1 MNNLDTMSSNSELYN
16 AIRNNN
22 VRQVH
27 RHIQLF
33 SRDTRFDMGRTM
45 LHVAAFYNRHRIV
58 DILTGDYNIT
68 DNITDYQGKTA
79 LIVAAKKG
87 YLNIVER
94 LITDININ
102 LQDNRGM
109 TPLLEAYK
117 NNDLE
122 MCKCLL
128 RQGADYTKV
137 SRDGFFIPNDIFWQ
151 LRGAQILRPITVD
164 VLFARQGQIQRDIT
178 IARNTII
185 TPQIEYTRTH
195 VPTHVPTD
203 VPTDVPTH
211 FKNEFIE
218 MAIALKKTCSV
229 CLECFEKDKTIF
241 TTCSHLLCSSCFDD
255 ERITKCPLC
264 RVDIK

>member
-1 MNNLDTMSSNSELYN
+1 MSSNSELYN
-16 AIRNNN
+16 SIRNNN

-33 SRDTRFDMGRTM
+33 SRDTRFNMGRTM

-87 YLNIVER
+87 HLSIVQS
-94 LITDININ
+94 LITDFNIN

-117 NNDLE
+117 NHHLE
-122 MCKCLL
+122 ICKCLIVL
-128 RQGADYTKV
+128 GADYTKV
-137 SRDGFFIPNDIFWQ
+137 SRDGLFIPNHILWQ
-151 LRGAQILRPITVD
+151 LRGEQILLRPITVD

-195 VPTHVPTD
+195 VPTD
-203 VPTDVPTH
+203 VHTH

-241 TTCSHLLCSSCFDD
+241 TTCSHLLCSSCFED

-264 RVDIK
+264 RVNIK

>member
-58 DILTGDYNIT
+58 DILTNDYNIT
-68 DNITDYQGKTA
+68 DNIKDYEGKTA
-79 LIVAAKKG
+79 LIVAVKG
-87 YLNIVER
+87 GHLSIVQR
-94 LITDININ
+94 LITDFNIN
-102 LQDNRGM
+102 LQDNRGI
-109 TPLLEAYK
+109 TPLLEAYRC
-117 NNDLE
+117 NHMVICE
-122 MCKCLL
+122 YLL
-128 RQGADYTKV
+128 QQGADYTKV
-137 SRDGFFIPNDIFWQ
+137 SHDGLFFIPTHRIQ
-151 LRGAQILRPITVD
+151 ALLRPTTVD

-178 IARNTII
+178 IARHTII
-185 TPQIEYTRTH
+185 TPQIEYTRTDVRTH
-195 VPTHVPTD
+195 VPTH
-203 VPTDVPTH
+203 VPTH

-241 TTCSHLLCSSCFDD
+241 TTCSHLLCSSCFED
-255 ERITKCPLC
+255 ERLTKCPLC